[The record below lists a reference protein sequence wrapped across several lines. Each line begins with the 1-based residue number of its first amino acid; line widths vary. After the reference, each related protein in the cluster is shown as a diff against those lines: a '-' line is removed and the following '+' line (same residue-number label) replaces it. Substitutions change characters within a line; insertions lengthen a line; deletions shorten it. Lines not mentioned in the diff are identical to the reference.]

1 MLDLLNR
8 YSHGFVAVPVV
19 RALDRRGVFGL
30 LAAQPRRLA
39 DVVALAG
46 LNPGHAAAA
55 FDLLQSLGWVAA
67 DAGGVLRLLPAARPY
82 AVPDALL
89 DAYACDW
96 SRLDAPALD
105 LLDRFAPRI
114 ARRWDSDAELADQLS
129 GALALPLANGPARH
143 ALAAGTAQGPLRAA
157 FAALGWTTPD
167 GAPTPLGAFVA
178 DRGQVTGAAGSY
190 APLLHAMPML
200 LGGDPQEVMRRDASG
215 AERHLDRTANV
226 IASGFQHG
234 RYFAD
239 LEAVLAALFDA
250 PDLDAQPAALVDM
263 GCGDGT
269 LLRRC
274 WETALRSAR
283 GRHLATHPL
292 LLVGTDFNAAAL
304 EATGRTLAGLPHLLL
319 QGDIADPARLVRDI
333 AARGV
338 DPARVLHLRSFLDHD
353 RPAVPPRADWSAR
366 AADGDRCIVVA
377 PDGTLVPPGAVMQ
390 SLVEH
395 LGAWRAALGAH
406 GLMMLEVHRLPPAIV
421 ASRRDD
427 TEAPHFDAYHAF
439 SGQQLVPADSFV
451 LAAAEVGLF
460 GDPAAFRKYPRIHPF
475 ARIQLQHFRP
485 MPWRVRAARAA
496 DLPAL
501 LALEQACWP
510 EPALRH
516 DAATLAARL
525 ARPRAIMVAEQD
537 GAILAALHVQR
548 IASVDMLRGARWGG
562 LDALYRDDGPVLQ
575 LLGLMVRPQAQDRGL
590 GDALADFA
598 LQWAALTPG
607 VEAVAGLT
615 RCRDWDRTGDYAA
628 WAMARGA
635 DGLPRD
641 ATLRFHIGRGAR
653 LVALVPGYRPEDTAN
668 AGHAVLIAY
677 ALQPGEVAAP
687 TVADAAPADL
697 PAQVAECV
705 RAVMRAGADRFDADR
720 ALRDLGLDS
729 ADLLELRTLLNR
741 RLGLR
746 LEASFFFDHPS
757 PARIAQA
764 LLAPTGTQ
772 APAPPAAAPVVAAV
786 AAVPRANG
794 DAAVPRANG
803 DAAVPRANG
812 DAAVPRANG
821 DAAVPRANGDAAV
834 PRAAADTAAPRAVTT
849 ALPPSD
855 GAIAIIG
862 LACRLP
868 GAPDADAFWRLM
880 EEGRDATGPVP
891 PDRWP
896 ATPGERGG
904 FLDDVAAFDP
914 AAFAISAREARS
926 MDPQQRLL
934 LETLLA
940 TLEHAGLDPDAL
952 RGSQAG
958 VFLGLFAQDWERRL
972 LAAGQVPDGH
982 FATGTSNAIA
992 AGRLA
997 YAFGL
1002 TGPAL
1007 AVNTACS
1014 SSLVAVHLA
1023 ARSLR
1028 AGECRLAFAGG
1039 ASLLLMPDLS
1049 RAFADAGMLAADG
1062 RCRPFDAAAAGYARA
1077 EGVGLVALKRLADA
1091 QADGDR
1097 ILAVLRGSAVNQDGA
1112 SNGLT
1117 APSGAAQRAVIAAAL
1132 ADAGLAPGDVDAVE
1146 AHGTGTPLGD
1156 PIEAGAL
1163 AEAYGGPRAAPLL
1176 VTAAKGNIGHAEAA
1190 AGIAGLIKCVMALR
1204 AGRVPGI
1211 AHLAA
1216 PNPALRPALQ
1226 AALRLADG
1234 TQGWPGDAVRPR
1246 RMAVSAFG
1254 FSGTNAHAVLEQAP
1268 AHEARA
1274 AGPLVMPLS
1283 ARDGA
1288 GLRRLAAAWAEGLD
1302 GAADPAALCAAAA
1315 RRRVLP
1321 ARAAVTGDSTAA
1333 LRAALASL
1341 AAQDR
1346 PAAPPRTPRI
1356 GFLFTGQGSQHRG
1369 MGLALAARLPRFR
1382 AALDRADAVLRPLLG
1397 RSIDDLLAA
1406 EDLGLTGL
1414 AQPAICAVQV
1424 ALVDLL
1430 AGWGIRPVAVLG
1442 HSVGEIAAAHAA
1454 GILSFE
1460 DALRLAATRG
1470 RIMQALPAGGAMVAL
1485 RCDEAAAQRLLDGL
1499 EAQAGVAALN
1509 GPQASVVSGAAA
1521 AMDAVCARAEAAGI
1535 LAMPLRVSHAFHSPL
1550 MDPALAPFAAAMDA
1564 VALHP
1569 PRLPV
1574 LSTLSGDGFA
1584 DLTDPDYWVR
1594 QIRAPVRFAAALAG
1608 MPADVLVEIGPL
1620 PVLTGLA
1627 RGVGAPPC
1635 EPTLTGDG
1643 DALAALLAALHG
1655 AGAPLDWRAIHGGA
1669 HAGVDLP
1676 ASPLERRRFWVDLP
1690 AGAPGVDVAPL
1701 GARAADVA
1709 PLGARAADVA
1719 PLGARAADVAPGRAL
1734 VANGAPGGAL
1744 VVNGAPGGA
1753 LVVNGAPGG
1762 ATTTDATSHPDAR
1775 LGAGDPR
1782 AGVLGQRMVLPGAE
1796 EARFAARLTA
1806 GSAPFFQ
1813 DHRLHGRVVVPAA
1826 SHIAVAL
1833 TALARL
1839 GRPAALAD
1847 LVFSEPFALAD
1858 DAARDAQCVIG
1869 AQAIRYVTAEADG
1882 TADAPWST
1890 HMEAHAAA
1898 VVAATPPPAL
1908 PGGLAAQSGAAFYEG
1923 FAAAGYTFGPAMRGL
1938 VAVQADG
1945 AIAAATLAPAMAT
1958 DLLIDPALL
1967 DAAFQVQGVW
1977 FDTASLARDGAL
1989 FVPQGVGSIILH
2001 APPRGD
2007 CRVVARRR
2015 PRDEPDDATRIAD
2028 LWLVDGDGRVALE
2041 ARGFRFRRVA
2051 RAALLPDRAAV
2062 PPGLLHRL
2070 DWRVQPIGARIAPA
2084 AILAPLAV
2092 PPATGDDLA
2101 EAAAQWVAQAFAQA
2115 GAPLAIGAVLADAAT
2130 RLGAIP
2136 ARAGMVGDMV
2146 AALRGAGVLDGA
2158 GCVLRLPGAPAASDD
2173 PAAALLARTGAQL
2186 LAVAQGRADPLALLF
2201 PEGDAAAVA
2210 RLYAEA
2216 PCFAAMNALAG
2227 DVARAVAR
2235 PGLAVL
2241 ELGGGT
2247 GATTAAL
2254 LPALAEADYLFTDV
2268 SAGFAA
2274 AAARRFP
2281 GLATAALD
2289 LDAEAPPEDARRFD
2303 LVVAA
2308 NVLHALRDLPGA
2320 LGRIAARLRP
2330 GGMMMLVEGTAR
2342 RAWVDLTFGLLE
2354 GWHRHREGPA
2364 PRDATLIAPAGWDAL
2379 LRAQG
2384 FEPAM
2389 LAAPDA
2395 GAFPQAL
2402 ILARRVAP
2410 PRVVVA
2416 GGASWPGAAPIGA
2429 TPADAVLVVAD
2440 AADPAGAAIGALQAI
2455 AARPHPPGP
2464 VWLVTRGAVAA
2475 AAQDRV
2481 PEPAQAALWGLGRVM
2496 RLEHPEL
2503 DLRLVD
2509 IEAPGQLDALLAD
2522 PGAAREFALRG
2533 SQRLVARVVQDA
2545 APLAAPAWQPPPDGT
2560 LLLTGGLG
2568 GIGVRLAERLAARG
2582 ARRLVL
2588 AARGAP
2594 RDGAAIEAI
2603 RRHGAEVDVAQVDV
2617 GDAAALPAL
2626 VARVAPA
2633 AVFHLAGVLE
2643 DAALLRLA
2651 PEALR
2656 RAMAPKADAALLLDR
2671 LLPGEVPLVLFGSA
2685 AALIGNPGQAA
2696 HAAGNAVLAAVAA
2709 ARRARGQ
2716 PGLCIDWGA
2725 WAEIGT
2731 VARHN
2736 PFRGLRT
2743 MSPEACFEAL
2753 WRLMGAGV
2761 AQAAVMDVDWRA
2773 LAGARAVGG
2782 GAAVAQFSAEG
2793 GSPELRRDALAAH
2806 ILGHLRE
2813 VLAIP
2818 PDDVVDRRQGFFAMG
2833 LDSLTSVELRNRLQR
2848 SLGRALPA
2856 TITFDHPNVEALSA
2870 HLLGEAAAPP
2880 DTATQEMTEEEAL
2893 ALIDR
2898 EAARLGIPDGAA

>member
-19 RALDRRGVFGL
+19 RALDRRNVF
-30 LAAQPRRLA
+30 AMLA
-39 DVVALAG
+39 DRPRSLPDIVALGG
-46 LNPGHAAAA
+46 LNAGHAAAA
-55 FDLLQSLGWVAA
+55 FDLLQSLGWVAQ
-67 DAGGVLRLLPAARPY
+67 DGAGLLRLLPAARPA

-96 SRLDAPALD
+96 SRLDRAALAVLERFTPAIL
-105 LLDRFAPRI
+105 
-114 ARRWDSDAELADQLS
+114 RRWNSDAELADQLS
-129 GALALPLANGPARH
+129 GALALPLANGPARL
-143 ALAAGTAQGPLRAA
+143 ALAAGTAQGPLLAA
-157 FAALGWTTPD
+157 FAALGWTAAD

-178 DRGQVTGAAGSY
+178 ERGQVTGAAGSY

-239 LEAVLAALFDA
+239 LEAVLAALFDT
-250 PDLDAQPAALVDM
+250 PDLAAQPVALVDM

-274 WETALRSAR
+274 WETALRSRR
-283 GRHLATHPL
+283 GSHLATHPL
-292 LLVGTDFNAAAL
+292 LLVGTDFNTAAL

-319 QGDIADPARLVRDI
+319 EGDIADPARLMRDL

-338 DPARVLHLRSFLDHD
+338 DPQRVLHLRSFLDHD

-366 AADGDRCIVVA
+366 AVDGDRCIVVA
-377 PDGTLVPPGAVMQ
+377 PDGALVPSGAVMQ

-421 ASRRDD
+421 APRRDD

-475 ARIQLQHFRP
+475 ARIQLQHLKP
-485 MPWRVRAARAA
+485 QPWRVRAARLA

-501 LALEQACWP
+501 LALEEACWP

-516 DAATLAARL
+516 DGATLSARL
-525 ARPRAIMVAEQD
+525 SRPRAIMVAEQD

-548 IASVDMLRGARWGG
+548 IASVDVLRGARWGG
-562 LDALYRDDGPVLQ
+562 LDALHHEDGPVLQ
-575 LLGLMVRPQAQDRGL
+575 LLGLMVRPDAQDRGL

-615 RCRDWDRTGDYAA
+615 RCRDWNGTGDYAA
-628 WAMARGA
+628 WATARGA

-641 ATLRFHIGRGAR
+641 ATLRFHVGRGAR
-653 LVALVPGYRPEDTAN
+653 VVALVPGYRPEDTAN

-677 ALQPGEVAAP
+677 ALQPGEAAAP
-687 TVADAAPADL
+687 SVAEAAADL
-697 PAQVAECV
+697 PARVADCV
-705 RAVMRAGADRFDADR
+705 RAVMRAGADRFDAGR

-764 LLAPTGTQ
+764 LTPPAAGPV
-772 APAPPAAAPVVAAV
+772 ASPAPPAARPVALPVAPM
-786 AAVPRANG
+786 
-794 DAAVPRANG
+794 
-803 DAAVPRANG
+803 
-812 DAAVPRANG
+812 
-821 DAAVPRANGDAAV
+821 
-834 PRAAADTAAPRAVTT
+834 RAAAAGAAPLRHA
-849 ALPPSD
+849 PPPAPDS
-855 GAIAIIG
+855 AIAIIG

-868 GAPDADAFWRLM
+868 GAPDADTFWRLM
-880 EEGRDATGPVP
+880 DEGRDATGPVP
-891 PDRWP
+891 PDRWA

-940 TLEHAGLDPDAL
+940 AIEHAGLDPDAL

-972 LAAGQVPDGH
+972 LAAGQPPDGH

-1062 RCRPFDAAAAGYARA
+1062 RCRPFDAAASGYARA
-1077 EGVGLVALKRLADA
+1077 EGVGLVAMKRLADA
-1091 QADGDR
+1091 LADGNR
-1097 ILAVLRGSAVNQDGA
+1097 VLAVLRGSAVNQDGA

-1132 ADAGLAPGDVDAVE
+1132 ADAGLAPEEVDAVE

-1156 PIEAGAL
+1156 PVEAGAL
-1163 AEAYGGPRAAPLL
+1163 AEAYGAARAAPLL

-1190 AGIAGLIKCVMALR
+1190 AGIAGLIKCVLALR

-1211 AHLAA
+1211 AHLAV
-1216 PNPALRPALQ
+1216 PNPALRPVLQ
-1226 AALRLADG
+1226 GALRLADG
-1234 TQGWPGDAVRPR
+1234 TQPWPGAGARPR

-1268 AHEARA
+1268 PQGFA
-1274 AGPLVMPLS
+1274 ATGPLVMPLS

-1302 GAADPAALCAAAA
+1302 RGADAAALCAAAS

-1321 ARAAVTGDSTAA
+1321 ARAAVTGDSPQA
-1333 LRAALASL
+1333 LRDALAALA
-1341 AAQDR
+1341 AQAT
-1346 PAAPPRTPRI
+1346 PVTAPGMPRI
-1356 GFLFTGQGSQHRG
+1356 GFVFTGQGSQHRG
-1369 MGLALAARLPRFR
+1369 MGLALAGREPRFR

-1397 RSIDDLLAA
+1397 RGIDDLLAA
-1406 EDLGLTGL
+1406 EDLGLTGN
-1414 AQPAICAVQV
+1414 AQPAICAVQL
-1424 ALVDLL
+1424 ALIDLL
-1430 AGWGIRPVAVLG
+1430 AAWGIRPAAVLG

-1460 DALRLAATRG
+1460 DALRLAAMRG

-1485 RCDEAAAQRLLDGL
+1485 RCDEAAAERLLDGL
-1499 EAQAGVAALN
+1499 EASAGLAALN
-1509 GPQASVVSGAAA
+1509 GPQASVVSGTGA
-1521 AMDAVCARAEAAGI
+1521 AMDAVSARAAAAGI

-1550 MDPALAPFAAAMDA
+1550 MDAALAPFAAAMDA

-1569 PRLPV
+1569 ARLPV
-1574 LSTLSGDGFA
+1574 ISTLSGDGFA
-1584 DLTDPDYWVR
+1584 DMTDPDYWVR
-1594 QIRAPVRFAAALAG
+1594 QIRAPVRFAQALAG
-1608 MPADVLVEIGPL
+1608 MPADLLVELGPL
-1620 PVLTGLA
+1620 PLLAGLA
-1627 RGVGAPPC
+1627 RGCGAPPC
-1635 EPTLTGDG
+1635 EATLTAEG
-1643 DALAALLAALHG
+1643 DALAAMLAALHG
-1655 AGAPLDWRAIHGGA
+1655 AGAALDWRAIHGEA
-1669 HAGVDLP
+1669 HPGVDLP
-1676 ASPLERRRFWVDLP
+1676 PGPLERRRFWVDLP
-1690 AGAPGVDVAPL
+1690 AAGAGRVAVASDGAAVRRAAPGAAHIPHSPPGDAPF
-1701 GARAADVA
+1701 AASA
-1709 PLGARAADVA
+1709 TTATP
-1719 PLGARAADVAPGRAL
+1719 APGP
-1734 VANGAPGGAL
+1734 GAA
-1744 VVNGAPGGA
+1744 
-1753 LVVNGAPGG
+1753 
-1762 ATTTDATSHPDAR
+1762 S
-1775 LGAGDPR
+1775 
-1782 AGVLGQRMVLPGAE
+1782 AGVLGRRIALPGAE

-1806 GSAPFFQ
+1806 ASAPCFQ

-1833 TALARL
+1833 SALARL

-1847 LVFSEPFALAD
+1847 LVFPEPFTLAD
-1858 DAARDAQCVIG
+1858 HEARDAQCVLG
-1869 AQAIRYVTAEADG
+1869 AHAVRYVTASADA
-1882 TADAPWST
+1882 TADTAWAT
-1890 HMEAHAAA
+1890 HMEACPAALA
-1898 VVAATPPPAL
+1898 PATMAPAL
-1908 PGGLAAQSGAAFYEG
+1908 PGGLATRSGAEFYEG

-1938 VAVQADG
+1938 VAIRSDTAL
-1945 AIAAATLAPAMAT
+1945 AAATLAPAVAT

-1977 FDTASLARDGAL
+1977 FDTAALARDGAL
-1989 FVPQGVGSIILH
+1989 FVPHGVESITLH
-2001 APPRGD
+2001 APPQGA

-2015 PRDEPDDATRIAD
+2015 AAEEPDAATRIAD
-2028 LWLVDGDGRVALE
+2028 LWLLDGEGRVAVE
-2041 ARGFRFRRVA
+2041 ARRFRFRRVS
-2051 RAALLPDRAAV
+2051 RAALLQDRPAV
-2062 PPGLLHRL
+2062 PPGLLHRV
-2070 DWRVQPIGARIAPA
+2070 DWRVQPVREPVAPGAILARFAAPA
-2084 AILAPLAV
+2084 AI
-2092 PPATGDDLA
+2092 GDDLA
-2101 EAAAQWVAQAFAQA
+2101 EAAAHWVAQAFAQA
-2115 GAPLAIGAVLADAAT
+2115 GAPLVVGGAIAAASLGALPARAVLAD
-2130 RLGAIP
+2130 
-2136 ARAGMVGDMV
+2136 DMV

-2158 GCVLRLPGAPAASDD
+2158 GRVLRLPAAPAASDD
-2173 PAAALLARTGAQL
+2173 PAAALLARTGPHL

-2201 PEGDAAAVA
+2201 PQGDAAAVA

-2216 PCFAAMNALAG
+2216 PAFAAMNALAG
-2227 DVARAVAR
+2227 DVARALAR

-2254 LPALAEADYLFTDV
+2254 LPALTGADYLFTDV

-2281 GLATAALD
+2281 GVEAAALD
-2289 LDAEAPPEDARRFD
+2289 VDADMPLDARRFD

-2308 NVLHALRDLPGA
+2308 NVLHALRDLPAA
-2320 LGRIAARLRP
+2320 LRRIAARLRP
-2330 GGMMMLVEGTAR
+2330 GGMLMLVEGTAR

-2354 GWHRHREGPA
+2354 GWQRHRDGPA
-2364 PRDATLIAPAGWDAL
+2364 PRAATLIDAAGWDAL

-2384 FEPAM
+2384 FEPSI

-2395 GAFPQAL
+2395 GGFPQAL
-2402 ILARRVAP
+2402 ILARRAASA
-2410 PRVVVA
+2410 RVVVA
-2416 GGASWPGAAPIGA
+2416 GGGAWPGAAPLA
-2429 TPADAVLVVAD
+2429 DTDADAVLVVAD
-2440 AADPAGAAIGALQAI
+2440 DADPAGSAVAALQAI
-2455 AARPHPPGP
+2455 AERPHPPGP

-2475 AAQDRV
+2475 AAEDRV
-2481 PEPAQAALWGLGRVM
+2481 AAPAQAALWGLGRVM

-2503 DLRLVD
+2503 DLRLADVED
-2509 IEAPGQLDALLAD
+2509 AGQLHALLAD
-2522 PGAAREFALRG
+2522 PGAAREVALRG
-2533 SQRLVARVVQDA
+2533 ARRLAARVVQDA
-2545 APLAAPAWQPPPDGT
+2545 APLAAAPWQPPSDGA
-2560 LLLTGGLG
+2560 LLVTGGLG
-2568 GIGVRLAERLAARG
+2568 GIGLLLAERLAQRG

-2588 AARGAP
+2588 VGRSAP
-2594 RDGAAIEAI
+2594 REVAAIEAI
-2603 RRHGAEVDVAQVDV
+2603 RRQGAEVEVVRADV
-2617 GDAAALPAL
+2617 GDAAALAAL
-2626 VARVAPA
+2626 LARVAPG

-2643 DAALLRLA
+2643 DAALLRLSRDA
-2651 PEALR
+2651 VR
-2656 RAMAPKADAALLLDR
+2656 RAMAPKADAAVLLDR
-2671 LLPGEVPLVLFGSA
+2671 LLPGDVPLVLFGSA

-2725 WAEIGT
+2725 WGEVGT

-2736 PFRGLRT
+2736 PFRGLAT
-2743 MSPEACFEAL
+2743 MPPEACFEAL

-2761 AQAAVMDVDWRA
+2761 AHAAVMDVDWGA
-2773 LAGARAVGG
+2773 LARARPSR
-2782 GAAVAQFSAEG
+2782 AAPAMAGFTPEG
-2793 GSPELRRDALAAH
+2793 GTPAVRHDALAAH
-2806 ILGHLRE
+2806 IIGHLRE

-2818 PDDVVDRRQGFFAMG
+2818 PDDGVDRRQGFFAMG

-2856 TITFDHPNVEALSA
+2856 TVTFDHPNVEALAA
-2870 HLLGEAAAPP
+2870 HLLGEAAAQPAP
-2880 DTATQEMTEEEAL
+2880 DAMTEEEAL
-2893 ALIDR
+2893 ALIER
-2898 EAARLGIPDGAA
+2898 EAARLGIPDAAE